1 MRLLSRVLIV
11 LSLCLGAVVLPAVPA
26 HAECVPYDIEL
37 IPSSGV
43 PGTEVTV
50 HGYEFAEGRPIDLY
64 YDINGDG
71 DLTNDERVSQGTETD
86 SDGDFSIVIRI
97 PEGCTGHYHV
107 HADVGPYAEADAY
120 FRVKPGLT
128 VSPQKG
134 AVGTSVTVKGHGFAE
149 DEQNIELVY
158 YLNGSYKT
166 IERNIAA
173 NSKGSWERSFQI
185 PVSTRGE
192 HNIDAEGDQSKFY
205 EVEDATF
212 RITAEIS
219 IDKSSG
225 IAGDTITMTGIRF
238 RTNEKGISI
247 LFDGQA
253 LVTDIEA
260 NSKGEWEES
269 FEVPEMPTGTY
280 SLTAEGE
287 HTDKEDIEG
296 LLFSIEPRIE
306 LSAYEGHLG
315 MDLTV
320 TGIGFAADEDVII
333 MYDDSQVANATTTD
347 QGGFE
352 ADFSIPESKY
362 GEHKVIAG
370 YTGQNAASTTF
381 TVESDPPPIPTL
393 TAPSEGSRIG
403 FRGGVTPTLEWSEV
417 SDDSGVS
424 YNLQLSTSENMTA
437 TGEFAN
443 PMISIAGL
451 TETSYTLTEALP
463 YGTYYWTAQAVDDA
477 ENEGAWAGVQSFR
490 VGLLPQW
497 GLIAAIV
504 GAVVLFLLLIRA
516 LLRRRSIFADDW

>member
-1 MRLLSRVLIV
+1 MRLLPRVLPV
-11 LSLCLGAVVLPAVPA
+11 LLVCLVAVVLPGIPA
-26 HAECVPYDIEL
+26 QAECVPYDIEL
-37 IPSSGV
+37 IPASGV

-50 HGYEFAEGRPIDLY
+50 HGYEFAAGRPIDLY
-64 YDINGDG
+64 YEGV
-71 DLTNDERVSQGTETD
+71 LVSEGTETD

-107 HADVGPYAEADAY
+107 HADVGYGEGDAY

-134 AVGTSVTVKGHGFAE
+134 AVGTSVTVKGMGFADE
-149 DEQNIELVY
+149 EQNIVLVY

-166 IERNIAA
+166 IERNIVA
-173 NSKGSWERSFQI
+173 NSKGSWERSFQV
-185 PVSTRGE
+185 PASARGE
-192 HNIDAEGDQSKFY
+192 HNIDAEGDQSKWY
-205 EVEDATF
+205 QVEDAVF

-225 IAGDTITMTGIRF
+225 VAGDTMTMTGTRF
-238 RTNEKGISI
+238 GTNEKDISI
-247 LFDGQA
+247 LFDGQQ
-253 LVTDIEA
+253 LVTGIKA
-260 NSKGEWEES
+260 NSAGEWEES

-296 LLFSIEPRIE
+296 LLFHIGPRID

-315 MDLTV
+315 MNLTI
-320 TGIGFAADEDVII
+320 TGVGFAADENVMI
-333 MYDDSQVANATTTD
+333 MYDDGWVGNATTGD
-347 QGGFE
+347 RGRFE
-352 ADFSIPESKY
+352 AGFSVPESTH
-362 GEHKVIAG
+362 GEHNVIAG
-370 YTGQNAASTTF
+370 YSGQNAASTTF

-403 FRGGVTPTLEWSEV
+403 FRGGVTPTLEWSQV
-417 SDDSGVS
+417 SDDSGVG
-424 YNLQLSTSENMTA
+424 YNLQLSTSENITA
-437 TGEFAN
+437 TGEFGD
-443 PMISIAGL
+443 PMVSIAGL

-463 YGTYYWTAQAVDDA
+463 YGTYYWTVQAVDGAD
-477 ENEGAWAGVQSFR
+477 NEGDWAEVQSFR

-504 GAVVLFLLLIRA
+504 GAVVLLLVLIRA
-516 LLRRRSIFADDW
+516 LLVRRSIYSDGW